1 MQSLTSSGVIGRS
14 MSARKTPAPISLR
27 EDVGSLRA
35 GGARTSAAREGP
47 GSTARPASAR
57 TASLTTLGKAAAR
70 AAVGNEAS
78 GFCRSSSRG
87 SGSAGRCSPQ
97 RFGHG
102 VGEQQVRPRSTVTLD
117 SPNQHLS
124 PAPHESL
131 GGVSTT
137 AAPPTSSDART
148 GAFPATREAPKRSKV
163 QIRSIRVRSAPDE
176 PSGPTRPV
184 AGRDTA
190 PPHQQCQLSKSA
202 EATTASAPARIFSA
216 AATITSSP
224 PAHTSTTSSAVSI
237 PRSRTAR
244 TSASLEA
251 FLLSFQNCLHRQEIL
266 FQRVDTAVAQLES
279 ACVNACG
286 ATVSPP
292 SSAPTAPAPTAP
304 APTAPAPTAPAQ
316 TASLWGS
323 GSRPQYVLPSHI
335 SSCPPA
341 AAAAGA
347 SPTRP
352 NKTVTFPGAVTGA
365 RRSDGAND
373 IASSNMHTDGAPVL
387 SVSSSQQELPVTDAS
402 HHAQRHPPSQSTGS
416 STLSLSV
423 VVMQPALERVGGN
436 DGGSPMVCAFAQG
449 LLSPPQ
455 QTSPLL
461 TLPTYVRLDGAALTP
476 TSAAPTRL
484 SHPHPLFPCSMPG
497 TPLSPARLATTQ
509 QQLPTSNTG
518 CTGSLPL
525 NTKVTSLVTESP
537 PISGSG
543 GALGR
548 QQYPAADAEII
559 AGDPVTEAPM
569 LPAPAEGTDAHEAA
583 APCGVA
589 STAAENTAPEDAEES
604 AGGRRKGAAATESS
618 SDESASASP
627 IVHSAQMPYL
637 TTTIS
642 GADQSFNSGCGGAG
656 SDGVPTWSSAPPGH
670 AKIGNLRIGGIPDSS
685 VISVFSES
693 ADSVSLSPLSR
704 PPSIWV
710 GSPRTRSNL
719 GPTSPHQAQLSLQQH
734 SSLGGSSIST
744 AWISPRRVPNSHN
757 SRSSSN
763 AAGATQASANRS
775 PRTVAA
781 LENPRHASTAV
792 NSASSLPSMSQQQP
806 QQRSSGD
813 LLSPLSGQWL
823 LSPSPTPTVSRRASG
838 VAHRSSV
845 QMTSVNLS
853 GSGTQ
858 NIGGNNSSGNAGGL
872 ATVMSSATV
881 EGNVVSS
888 LSSTSPL
895 VPPCFPDSGGVVT
908 GATQAVTSPIT
919 ACRQLTLSSSP
930 SAEEADRDDSF
941 QETSLRSPIGLA
953 EEADDEDAQQLQ
965 QLANRY
971 APPPPPP
978 SLTELQQQQNQR
990 RRWSAPPVPTMRRP
1004 PMAPL
1009 RHPDAACPAA
1019 LRNEEERLRS
1029 STPPV
1034 ARPEQWLSFEQQHE
1048 RLHLP
1053 ECWRDSEV
1061 IVVDHVEKDRE
1072 RDSEEAE
1079 RLLELEEELLREL
1092 RQNQSD
1098 RMDGDGLLRR
1108 GRRRGSRHRH
1118 LMAAANAAGETID
1131 EEELDW
1137 GDDSADGAAADAAYE
1152 ARLARYG
1159 RAMLLHRRGRS
1170 SASLHR
1176 DGGEG
1181 CSCGSCP
1188 SATSWCCRRRPVSGG
1203 DRQGFPSDAIASL
1216 RGAPSGE
1223 STTLPA
1229 ATGAP
1234 SGSPVLP
1241 IRNFSRRHSAPA
1253 TIWGADHGTGWRDLQ
1268 ARFEELISIQQRS
1281 RGSERDGADG
1291 TTLDE
1296 QSLSTLANNTASS
1309 PMKEG
1314 LASGI
1319 SRRRRSRSFSH
1330 EVTACPPDAV
1340 DRRAQSASPPTSDL
1354 SSSYRDNMPHDG
1366 DGNSGLPA
1374 PSPHAAA
1381 AAPTPLERTH
1391 THPGSSGYR
1400 RVQWGREAEADA
1412 APSPPSQAPE
1422 KQRISSA
1429 ALSPYSSTPPSPSEQ
1444 DGTLGQSSRARVSAV
1459 CKNPPAFLTSPRHP
1473 SLTVNAAH
1481 TASTRDSA
1489 ETHKEAAAYDSDVEE
1504 DERDPKSAV
1513 AARTPVASTA
1523 RRTPRL
1529 EFMRPSRT
1537 ASSMGILGRP
1547 RRTMGLHS
1555 APGKGRQN
1563 TKAAQAGRADGESK
1577 TGATPSTTR
1586 RLSARQKPQAAA
1598 ASAVTAASGRRGN
1611 TAALRSG
1618 SCGSARGSSSV
1629 GSGGGR
1635 ATRCSGANRA
1645 SLDTTATASIVPTK
1659 ETDDEAPTAAT
1670 ESNSHGTTRA
1680 DTGTTMSASHP
1691 SDHALDGGELVEPLS
1706 AVFVVAAAAAPAAAP
1721 SPPTTTQK
1729 SARDSGTQ
1737 RGRLRDSKASSS
1749 RDADKDHDAHDA
1761 SLSSPPQHRHRR
1773 HAGAEGETAVSA
1785 RPPHKASTR
1794 HAPGLP
1800 ENEARHPDGGAA
1812 AGTTALEGADSR
1824 ALLRRLAQQKDRTRA
1839 IEERLRFGV
1848 NSTALANPNS
1858 GSHSA
1863 RSGCGSGFVWSDG
1876 HITGR
1881 WGLESESC
1889 TPTCGAARACM
1900 AADLARQDFS
1910 TPSNMYSVSGA
1921 TGDAT
1926 LDTPA
1931 TRVSTA
1937 RHGGGAAADAPHV
1950 TVVDPAEATA
1960 VYGVHAVHSGAGAGA
1975 AAAAQ
1980 QTSSN
1985 PRRRR
1990 VDLRSRLVSKLTA
2003 VSSSLSAS
2011 PAKRHKGCTATI
2023 TTATNATA
2031 AATAAS
2037 TQSFRRAESAYSI
2050 RSRSPTYVNIMHHA
2064 GYGDRRRH
2072 SISGD
2077 VLLPTTLSMPERQLR
2092 SSRAPVA
2099 SQLIDWARGGE

>member
-1092 RQNQSD
+1092 RQNQ
-1098 RMDGDGLLRR
+1098 
-1108 GRRRGSRHRH
+1108 H

-1706 AVFVVAAAAAPAAAP
+1706 AVF
-1721 SPPTTTQK
+1721 
-1729 SARDSGTQ
+1729 

-1773 HAGAEGETAVSA
+1773 HAGAE
-1785 RPPHKASTR
+1785 
-1794 HAPGLP
+1794 
-1800 ENEARHPDGGAA
+1800 

-1839 IEERLRFGV
+1839 IEERLRFG
-1848 NSTALANPNS
+1848 
-1858 GSHSA
+1858 
-1863 RSGCGSGFVWSDG
+1863 
-1876 HITGR
+1876 
-1881 WGLESESC
+1881 SESC

>member
-292 SSAPTAPAPTAP
+292 SSAPTAPS
-304 APTAPAPTAPAQ
+304 Q

-1118 LMAAANAAGETID
+1118 LMADANAAGETID

-1203 DRQGFPSDAIASL
+1203 DRQGFPSDATASL

-1241 IRNFSRRHSAPA
+1241 MRNFSRRHSAPA

-1340 DRRAQSASPPTSDL
+1340 DRRAQSASPPTGDL

-1444 DGTLGQSSRARVSAV
+1444 DGTLGQSSHARVSAV

-1537 ASSMGILGRP
+1537 ASSMCILGRP

-1691 SDHALDGGELVEPLS
+1691 SDHALDGGEL
-1706 AVFVVAAAAAPAAAP
+1706 
-1721 SPPTTTQK
+1721 
-1729 SARDSGTQ
+1729 

-1749 RDADKDHDAHDA
+1749 RDADKDHDA

-1785 RPPHKASTR
+1785 RPPHKASAR

-1839 IEERLRFGV
+1839 IEERLRFG
-1848 NSTALANPNS
+1848 L
-1858 GSHSA
+1858 
-1863 RSGCGSGFVWSDG
+1863 
-1876 HITGR
+1876 
-1881 WGLESESC
+1881 ESC
-1889 TPTCGAARACM
+1889 TPTRGAARACM

-1960 VYGVHAVHSGAGAGA
+1960 VYG
-1975 AAAAQ
+1975 
-1980 QTSSN
+1980 
-1985 PRRRR
+1985 
-1990 VDLRSRLVSKLTA
+1990 LTA

-2050 RSRSPTYVNIMHHA
+2050 RSRSPTYVTIMHHA

-2077 VLLPTTLSMPERQLR
+2077 VLPPTTLSMPERQLR